1 MALLGLKS
9 PFSAV
14 SVYAES
20 SFLFLDIK
28 KIKIANCSIYV
39 HIYPLNSIFH
49 RFTVRDPSNREYFS
63 LRSLHSFCVHGE
75 YAESI

>member
-28 KIKIANCSIYV
+28 KIKIVNRSIYV
-39 HIYPLNSIFH
+39 HIYPLNSIF
-49 RFTVRDPSNREYFS
+49 RFD
-63 LRSLHSFCVHGE
+63 LD
-75 YAESI
+75 